1 LSIIGT
7 FDLMFR
13 SSCSYGDLHGQ
24 ALDCKAVAK
33 VSHGTKNSEET
44 T

>member
-13 SSCSYGDLHGQ
+13 SSGRYGDLHGQ
-24 ALDCKAVAK
+24 VRDCKAVAK
-33 VSHGTKNSEET
+33 VRHGTKNSEET